1 MKTLI
6 FGLLALVGLAA
17 PMQNIDAQQSADSLG
32 VLIRQLVN
40 SLRDGGA
47 RDGMVAVAADSASA
61 ALLRLADVPAVA
73 APGPERLLCPA
84 STSAD
89 GERDASPVGYRIQ
102 LALVP
107 RVDTTTRELQITK
120 SCGYRYRGSVRP
132 FAEGGA
138 WELRREGS
146 HWRVTVTLSLWET

>member
-1 MKTLI
+1 MRTLI
-6 FGLLALVGLAA
+6 FGLLAFAGLAPSVQDVA
-17 PMQNIDAQQSADSLG
+17 AQQTPDSLG
-32 VLIRQLVN
+32 ALIRQLAN

-47 RDGMVAVAADSASA
+47 RDGMVVVAADSASA

-73 APGPERLLCPA
+73 APGPAGLLCPA
-84 STSAD
+84 STGAD